1 MNDIKK
7 TNQKFEQVK
16 NLIFL
21 GKQNEIEQINKKY
34 DLLERIF
41 FSAYADWERF
51 KHLNRKVSLIK
62 NGKR

>member
-1 MNDIKK
+1 MTEIKELD
-7 TNQKFEQVK
+7 QKFEQAK

-21 GKQNEIEQINKKY
+21 GKQNEVEQINKKY

-41 FSAYADWERF
+41 FSAYADWERY
-51 KHLNRKVSLIK
+51 KHLNRKVHVIG